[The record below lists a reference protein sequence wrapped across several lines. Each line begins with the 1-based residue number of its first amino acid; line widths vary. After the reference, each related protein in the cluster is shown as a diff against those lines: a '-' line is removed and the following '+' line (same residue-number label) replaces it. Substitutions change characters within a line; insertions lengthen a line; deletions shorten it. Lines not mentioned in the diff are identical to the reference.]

1 MGSLKNRKT
10 MKSNSVNMKQ
20 AKSSRNEPR
29 VEFCNSARLRGEITK
44 QQQREHK
51 RSARGEGKA
60 PKELSDEEIARNVQA
75 MLSRKVP
82 MHTMS
87 PANSRPLRLDSP
99 VRFTVDTALEE
110 TFKKYHMKS
119 QHSSDEE
126 TDDDSDDPYEIP
138 KK

>member
-1 MGSLKNRKT
+1 
-10 MKSNSVNMKQ
+10 MKQ

-60 PKELSDEEIARNVQA
+60 PKKELSDEEIARNVQA

-82 MHTMS
+82 MPTVQ
-87 PANSRPLRLDSP
+87 PANARPLRLDSP
-99 VRFTVDTALEE
+99 IRFTIDTALEE

-126 TDDDSDDPYEIP
+126 TDDDSDDPYNTP
-138 KK
+138 KKQPTNFS